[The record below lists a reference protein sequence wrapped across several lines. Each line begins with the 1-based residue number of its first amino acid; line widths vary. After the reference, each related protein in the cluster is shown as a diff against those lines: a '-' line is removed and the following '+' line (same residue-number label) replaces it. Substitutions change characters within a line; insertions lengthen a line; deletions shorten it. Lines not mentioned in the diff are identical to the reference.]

1 MCKIITALKMNNEHL
16 LKVDPIPD
24 VTIKRGPLRSF
35 LITKPCDNLSSLRT
49 VTSSKEKLLVGC
61 LLIFTTIVRLHNI
74 SLPNS
79 VVFGENEVGTFVSQY
94 VNNIF
99 FTDVHPPLVAML
111 YATVSFVFGY
121 KGLFNY
127 GNIGTEY
134 TANVP
139 YVAMRFFSATLGIV
153 SVLVLY
159 LTLRVSG
166 VKIAVAAICAVCF
179 AIENSFVTLSRF
191 TLIEGPFVFFM
202 ACAVYF
208 FRRSELYLPNSCK
221 ANKSLLAASIALGFA
236 VSSKWAGLFTIAW
249 AGIIVLWRVW
259 FMIGDLSRPIGSS
272 IKYMA
277 FQFTCLLAIPAFI
290 YFLIFSVH
298 IKTLNVNGI
307 SSSFFPAEF
316 RKTLKYNNVIKETVA
331 EVAVGSAVSLNHV
344 GTAGGYLHSHLHNY
358 PAGSMQQQVTLYPH
372 IDQNNKWIIELAE
385 HPNENVTSFQ
395 NLTDGT
401 IIKLRQLKNG
411 CRLHSHDHKPPVS
424 QNADWQKEVSC
435 YGYEG
440 FEGDINDDWIIEI
453 DKKRSEPGPA
463 QEHIRAIETKFRLKH
478 YLTGCYLFSH
488 PEKLPEWGFGQQEVT
503 CAYFAREDLTSWY
516 IEENENEISLP
527 NPEKVSYKKMSF
539 WQKFVAIH
547 KFMFYLNNYM
557 DTSHAY
563 SSEPKTWPLM
573 LRGIDFWNENGREVY
588 FLGNAVLWWS
598 VTAFICTFIIG
609 VAVELLAWKLGVN
622 ILRDKHIINFHYQV
636 FQYLLGFAAHYFP
649 YFFVGQKL
657 FLYDYLPAYYFGILA
672 FGHAL
677 DLISTYISNKRN
689 NTGYIVVAIFMVV
702 CFYFFSEHSPL
713 IYATGWSSN
722 LCKRSK
728 WLGSWDFYCNS
739 LLLSDSHYELNA
751 ES

>member
-1 MCKIITALKMNNEHL
+1 MDNEYS
-16 LKVDPIPD
+16 LKVDPVPN

-35 LITKPCDNLSSLRT
+35 LVTRPSENLSSLRT
-49 VTSSKEKLLVGC
+49 ITSSKEKLLVAV
-61 LLIFTTIVRLHNI
+61 LLIFTAAVRLHNI
-74 SLPNS
+74 SLPSS

-99 FTDVHPPLVAML
+99 FTDVHPPLATML
-111 YATVSFVFGY
+111 YAGIASVLRF
-121 KGLFNY
+121 KGNLCY
-127 GNIGTEY
+127 SNIGAEY
-134 TANVP
+134 PADVP
-139 YVAMRFFSATLGIV
+139 YVAMRFFSATLGIL
-153 SVLVLY
+153 SVLLLY

-166 VKIAVAAICAVCF
+166 VKIAIAAICTVCF

-191 TLIEGPFVFFM
+191 TLIEGPFVFFI

-208 FRRSELYLPNSCK
+208 FRRSELYSPNSFK
-221 ANKSLLAASIALGFA
+221 ANKSLIAASIAMGFA

-259 FMIGDLSRPIGSS
+259 FMIGDLSKPIGSS
-272 IKYMA
+272 IKFMM
-277 FQFTCLLAIPAFI
+277 FQITCLLGIPIII
-290 YFLIFSVH
+290 YFVVFSIH
-298 IKTLNVNGI
+298 IKTVSINGV

-316 RKTLKYNNVIKETVA
+316 RKTLKYNNVLKETVA
-331 EVAVGSAVSLNHV
+331 EVGVGSSVSLSHV
-344 GTAGGYLHSHLHNY
+344 GTAGGYLHSHLYNY

-372 IDQNNKWIIELAE
+372 IDQNNRWIIELAE

-401 IIKLRQLKNG
+401 VIRLRHLRNG

-424 QNADWQKEVSC
+424 QSADWQKEVSC
-435 YGYEG
+435 YGYED

-453 DKKRSEPGPA
+453 DEKRSAPGPA
-463 QEHIRAIETKFRLKH
+463 RDHIRAIETKFRLKH

-503 CAYFAREDLTSWY
+503 CAYFAREDLTPWY
-516 IEENENEISLP
+516 IEENDNVAPPP
-527 NPEKVSYKKMSF
+527 NPEKVSYKEMSF

-547 KFMFYLNNYM
+547 KFMLYLDDNM

-573 LRGIDFWNENGREVY
+573 LRGIDFWNENGKEAY

-598 VTAFICTFIIG
+598 VTALICTFVIG
-609 VAVELLAWKLGVN
+609 IAVELLAWKLGAN
-622 ILRDKHIINFHYQV
+622 ILKDRYIINFHYQV
-636 FQYLLGFAAHYFP
+636 IQYMLGFAAHYFP

-657 FLYDYLPAYYFGILA
+657 FIYDYLPAYYFGILA

-677 DLISTYISNKRN
+677 DLVSTH
-689 NTGYIVVAIFMVV
+689 IVKKKNRFRYAFAIIFMVA

-713 IYATGWSSN
+713 IYATEWTSN

-728 WLGSWDFYCNS
+728 WLGSWDFSCNS
-739 LLLSDSHYELNA
+739 LLLTDSHYELTT
-751 ES
+751 E